1 MDESHIRAEIRRNDI
16 DHRIDMHLRKNK
28 NKGVAIDMLPLK
40 KSAELFGMI
49 NIIFFSPEDL
59 SIIKN
64 GPAERR
70 RFVDMELCQLDKI
83 YLNDLSTY
91 NKILNQRNNQLKTIY
106 FNPKSIDMLDIWDA
120 QIVDCGKKIIKKRNE
135 FIDDLNDVVRDIHE
149 KLTGGKEKLCIR
161 YEKNVEET
169 AYDELIKEKRDIDL
183 KYQNTSVGP
192 HRDDIAFFVN
202 DIDVKKYGSQ
212 GQQRTVALSL
222 KLAEI
227 ELVKR
232 KIDDNPVLLLD
243 DVMSE
248 LDSKRRDAL
257 LTSIADIQTIITC
270 TGYDDFIKERIS
282 IDRIY
287 RVTAGNLREEMS
299 SNE

>member
-1 MDESHIRAEIRRNDI
+1 
-16 DHRIDMHLRKNK
+16 
-28 NKGVAIDMLPLK
+28 
-40 KSAELFGMI
+40 
-49 NIIFFSPEDL
+49 
-59 SIIKN
+59 
-64 GPAERR
+64 
-70 RFVDMELCQLDKI
+70 
-83 YLNDLSTY
+83 
-91 NKILNQRNNQLKTIY
+91 
-106 FNPKSIDMLDIWDA
+106 MLDIWDM
-120 QIVDCGKKIIKKRNE
+120 QIVEYGRKIIDKRKN
-135 FIDDLNDVVRDIHE
+135 FIDDLNGIVRGIH
-149 KLTGGKEKLCIR
+149 KRLTGGNEELLIS
-161 YEKNVEET
+161 YDKNVENESYEDT
-169 AYDELIKEKRDIDL
+169 LREKRDTDL
-183 KYQNTSVGP
+183 KYQSTSVGP

-232 KIDDNPVLLLD
+232 KIDDNPILLLD

-248 LDSKRRDAL
+248 LDSNRRDAL
-257 LTSIADIQTIITC
+257 LASIADIQTIITC

-299 SNE
+299 NNE

>member
-1 MDESHIRAEIRRNDI
+1 
-16 DHRIDMHLRKNK
+16 
-28 NKGVAIDMLPLK
+28 
-40 KSAELFGMI
+40 
-49 NIIFFSPEDL
+49 
-59 SIIKN
+59 
-64 GPAERR
+64 
-70 RFVDMELCQLDKI
+70 MELCQLDKI

-149 KLTGGKEKLCIR
+149 KLTGGKENLCIR

>member
-1 MDESHIRAEIRRNDI
+1 
-16 DHRIDMHLRKNK
+16 
-28 NKGVAIDMLPLK
+28 
-40 KSAELFGMI
+40 
-49 NIIFFSPEDL
+49 
-59 SIIKN
+59 
-64 GPAERR
+64 
-70 RFVDMELCQLDKI
+70 
-83 YLNDLSTY
+83 
-91 NKILNQRNNQLKTIY
+91 
-106 FNPKSIDMLDIWDA
+106 MLDIWDA